1 MGSFFRLMNYSPFC
15 QSLIAC
21 ILINTTS
28 NKSWG
33 FADGRAGMRYLLPW
47 FPLSDALRRCIRRT
61 TTDCCPYRSFLL
73 GCQFG
78 RSGSSGFVASF
89 AIFVGPV
96 VYLCQGVVAAGI
108 GVDIGI
114 SAVRSGFLLYMAVAP
129 NEASMVFEV
138 DWNCLKSKNRVR
150 SAPPSQNWRF
160 CVGYGLL
167 LIWLLKTVWK
177 SCVGFNAL
185 SRWRLSCFLFKLV

>member
-73 GCQFG
+73 GCRFG
-78 RSGSSGFVASF
+78 RSGSSGFVGVFHLLRWSGC
-89 AIFVGPV
+89 VPV
-96 VYLCQGVVAAGI
+96 PK
-108 GVDIGI
+108 
-114 SAVRSGFLLYMAVAP
+114 VRSCRNRCRYRYIYRPKRIRFPLRGRL
-129 NEASMVFEV
+129 
-138 DWNCLKSKNRVR
+138 KNRNRVHATYTLR
-150 SAPPSQNWRF
+150 QNWRF
-160 CVGYGLL
+160 CAGYGLL
-167 LIWLLKTVWK
+167 QGLII
-177 SCVGFNAL
+177 A
-185 SRWRLSCFLFKLV
+185 